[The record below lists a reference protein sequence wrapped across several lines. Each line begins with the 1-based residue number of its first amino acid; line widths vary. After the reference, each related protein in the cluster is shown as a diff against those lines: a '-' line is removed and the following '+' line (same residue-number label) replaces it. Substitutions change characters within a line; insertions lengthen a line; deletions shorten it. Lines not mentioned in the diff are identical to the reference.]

1 MLTLEKA
8 QEMVDA
14 ASERSETVKE
24 TAVTVVATTSDSA
37 TGELP
42 ADLRPGLR
50 PRGTSVPEGGI
61 FTEPEGSQNR
71 RSDPEGDLHSLAEVT
86 RFLKVSENRIR
97 HWEKSFNQVLSN
109 HRNQYNHRIFT
120 DTDVKILER
129 IKFLQ
134 DSKLYTREGIIA
146 RLNSKLREKGGSG
159 IVSAADKQFQQKLLI
174 ALNTLA
180 TEVKGLRREV
190 REDLRGGLK
199 KELDHL
205 TLLLFPPKQERKWWQ
220 IFKK

>member
-8 QEMVDA
+8 EEMVVEA
-14 ASERSETVKE
+14 KERSESDKIT
-24 TAVTVVATTSDSA
+24 TMTVVPTVIDNQSDA
-37 TGELP
+37 QN
-42 ADLRPGLR
+42 
-50 PRGTSVPEGGI
+50 VIPEGIHTGVN
-61 FTEPEGSQNR
+61 TVE
-71 RSDPEGDLHSLAEVT
+71 EGDLHPMTEVA

-97 HWEKSFNQVLSN
+97 HWEKSFSEALSN
-109 HRNQYNHRIFT
+109 HRNQYNHRMFT
-120 DTDVKILER
+120 DADVKILER

-134 DSKLYTREGIIA
+134 DSKLYTREGILA
-146 RLNSKLREKGGSG
+146 RLNSKFRDK
-159 IVSAADKQFQQKLLI
+159 VSLGAVTAAEKQFQQKLLV

-190 REDLRGGLK
+190 REDLKGDLK

-205 TLLLFPPKQERKWWQ
+205 TLLLFPPKQEKKWWQ

>member
-8 QEMVDA
+8 QEMVNEA
-14 ASERSETVKE
+14 AERSETVKE
-24 TAVTVVATTSDSA
+24 AAITVVQNVSESNSGAVVTDSHI
-37 TGELP
+37 ESVP
-42 ADLRPGLR
+42 SADGLRPGA
-50 PRGTSVPEGGI
+50 GGI
-61 FTEPEGSQNR
+61 SE
-71 RSDPEGDLHSLAEVT
+71 PEGDLHSLAEVT

-109 HRNQYNHRIFT
+109 HRNQYNHRMFT

-134 DSKLYTREGIIA
+134 ESKLYTKEGIIA
-146 RLNSKLREKGGSG
+146 RLNSKLKDKGGSG
-159 IVSAADKQFQQKLLI
+159 IVSAAEKQFQQKLLV

-180 TEVKGLRREV
+180 SEVKGLRREV
-190 REDLRGGLK
+190 REDLKGDLK

-205 TLLLFPPKQERKWWQ
+205 TLLLFPPKQEKKWYQLFRK
-220 IFKK
+220 

>member
-14 ASERSETVKE
+14 AAERSETVSE
-24 TAVTVVATTSDSA
+24 TAVTVVPATSTSNNAGSISDQ
-37 TGELP
+37 LP
-42 ADLRPGLR
+42 
-50 PRGTSVPEGGI
+50 
-61 FTEPEGSQNR
+61 TE
-71 RSDPEGDLHSLAEVT
+71 DLHPLVEVT

-97 HWEKSFNQVLSN
+97 HWEKSFSQVLSN
-109 HRNQYNHRIFT
+109 HRNQYNHRMFT

-159 IVSAADKQFQQKLLI
+159 IVSAAEKQFQQKLLI

-190 REDLRGGLK
+190 REDLRGDLK

-205 TLLLFPPKQERKWWQ
+205 TLLLFPPKQEKKWYQFFRK
-220 IFKK
+220 